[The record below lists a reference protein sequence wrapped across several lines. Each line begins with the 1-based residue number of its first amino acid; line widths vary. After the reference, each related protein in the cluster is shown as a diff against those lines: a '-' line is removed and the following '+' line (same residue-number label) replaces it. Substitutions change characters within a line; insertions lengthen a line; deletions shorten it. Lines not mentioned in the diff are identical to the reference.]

1 MFHYPNSITK
11 TSILLKVLNGCFDS
25 LPAVNSDTSL
35 PIKYRDVASFPNYR
49 YSFYPYNSKASNY
62 SKLKDKLSPYAYSL
76 ESSIAP
82 YGYEH
87 EECFAKHPENG
98 YHTGKNTREF
108 SKDWGSFIECINHNI
123 SISYISRSNTF
134 IVRSSFNKDHRKVFF
149 KQTNKLISEV
159 KGQIKWRSYEYLDRN
174 FTKMI
179 LNHLSNVDPKLERA
193 ISSVPNNVMNYRT
206 ILNNPFWKDTQATF
220 LLEKTNLK
228 LRKKCQRHYR
238 KKKDFL
244 STSNFFGELP
254 DDFSDR
260 LRNTSSLR
268 PSHLSLVKELYDF
281 VLEHTPELATFD
293 FINPSE
299 WTWYANIN
307 FSSLVEPEFDQYLI
321 DYRHS
326 LKNITEAINNFR
338 SHTRDFNNARSLGY
352 KKIRADFNSYQELID
367 DMRLFCIQK
376 TTRGIVDKQKR
387 EVVQL
392 KDKEIIF
399 NPTLKEILAAVP
411 DANLVIDP
419 KTTATEFCMIGDT
432 VYSSPIHVLNDLSFT
447 DILLNADVLSSKFDT
462 IKTLLKS
469 EEAIIQTEKE
479 STLAFGDDL
488 PF

>member
-1 MFHYPNSITK
+1 
-11 TSILLKVLNGCFDS
+11 
-25 LPAVNSDTSL
+25 
-35 PIKYRDVASFPNYR
+35 
-49 YSFYPYNSKASNY
+49 
-62 SKLKDKLSPYAYSL
+62 
-76 ESSIAP
+76 
-82 YGYEH
+82 
-87 EECFAKHPENG
+87 
-98 YHTGKNTREF
+98 
-108 SKDWGSFIECINHNI
+108 
-123 SISYISRSNTF
+123 
-134 IVRSSFNKDHRKVFF
+134 
-149 KQTNKLISEV
+149 
-159 KGQIKWRSYEYLDRN
+159 
-174 FTKMI
+174 
-179 LNHLSNVDPKLERA
+179 
-193 ISSVPNNVMNYRT
+193 MNYRT

-228 LRKKCQRHYR
+228 LRKQCQRHYR

-268 PSHLSLVKELYDF
+268 PSHLPLVKELYDF

-387 EVVQL
+387 EVIQL

-479 STLAFGDDL
+479 STLDFGDDL